1 MRERQVILP
10 EWEEDKGSKR
20 RFLIFLLFAI
30 LIHAGVLWTLRSQI
44 AKALEEARLR
54 EIQLLEEKA
63 MKSKFLNPKLQRKV
77 EQMKKE
83 VQKKEEKKEEKKPEQ
98 AKKEENKP
106 GQEKKIDL
114 SSKLLTQ
121 STELP
126 KPTPGLGG
134 GPKLDVNVNIDPR
147 LLNMPS
153 VQTEQLDVKVD
164 LSKANIEN
172 IANLQAEIDVS
183 SQSLADVGVSDVV
196 VGVTG
201 KGASISDILSKEA
214 VPAISLG
221 GGIEGGGSGGLGL
234 GTDVG
239 GGIGGGS
246 AVSLSQNPS
255 LTSEVKV
262 EVSKPTISAPSVQ
275 DVASVSAPSAMQL
288 EGEVANRQILNRVK
302 PIYPKRAKQQGW
314 EGIVVLSFSVDANGN
329 VFNIQVVR
337 SSGYADL
344 DNAAIQALQQ
354 WKFAP
359 KPGKPEEK
367 GRLTVR
373 FVLT

>member
-20 RFLIFLLFAI
+20 RFVIFLLFAI
-30 LIHAGVLWTLRSQI
+30 VIHAGVLWSLRSQI
-44 AKALEEARLR
+44 TRAIEQARLR

-63 MKSKFLNPKLQRKV
+63 MKSKFMNPKLQRKV

-134 GPKLDVNVNIDPR
+134 GPKIDINVNIDPR
-147 LLNMPS
+147 LFSMPS
-153 VQTEQLDVKVD
+153 VQAEQLDVKVD
-164 LSKANIEN
+164 LSKMNIGD

-183 SQSLADVGVSDVV
+183 SQSLADIGVADVV
-196 VGVTG
+196 VGITG
-201 KGASISDILSKEA
+201 RGASISDILSREA

-246 AVSLSQNPS
+246 AISLVQNPS
-255 LTSEVKV
+255 LASEVKV
-262 EVSKPTISAPSVQ
+262 EVSKPTISPPSVQ
-275 DVASVSAPSAMQL
+275 EVASVSAPSAMQL

-329 VFNIQVVR
+329 VFNIQVIR

-344 DNAAIQALQQ
+344 DNAAIQALSQ

>member
-10 EWEEDKGSKR
+10 EWEEDRGSKK

-30 LIHAGVLWTLRSQI
+30 IIHAGILWSLRSQI
-44 AKALEEARLR
+44 ARAIEEAKLR

-63 MKSKFLNPKLQRKV
+63 AKSKFLNPKLQRKV

-83 VQKKEEKKEEKKPEQ
+83 VQQQKKEEKKEE
-98 AKKEENKP
+98 AKKEESKP
-106 GQEKKIDL
+106 GDQKKVDL
-114 SSKLLTQ
+114 SSKLLSQ

-147 LLNMPS
+147 LLSMPS

-164 LSKANIEN
+164 LSKTNIEG

-183 SQSLADVGVSDVV
+183 SANLADVGVADVV

-201 KGASISDILSKEA
+201 KGASISDILSQEA

-239 GGIGGGS
+239 GGIGGGGK
-246 AVSLSQNPS
+246 AVSLATSPD
-255 LTSEVKV
+255 LTKEVKV
-262 EVSKPTISAPSVQ
+262 EISKPT
-275 DVASVSAPSAMQL
+275 VSAPPTVQEIASAAPAGMQL

-302 PIYPKRAKQQGW
+302 PVYPKKAKQ
-314 EGIVVLSFSVDANGN
+314 EGREGTVVLAFSVDANGN
-329 VFNIQVVR
+329 VFNIQVIR

-344 DNAAIQALQQ
+344 DNAAITALQQ

-373 FVLT
+373 FVLM

>member
-1 MRERQVILP
+1 MRERQVVLP
-10 EWEEDKGSKR
+10 EWEEDRGSKR
-20 RFLIFLLFAI
+20 RFLIFLIFAI

-44 AKALEEARLR
+44 AKAIEEARLR

-83 VQKKEEKKEEKKPEQ
+83 VQKKEEKKPEQ
-98 AKKEENKP
+98 AKKEDNKP

-114 SSKLLTQ
+114 SSKLLTR

-164 LSKANIEN
+164 LSKTNIEN
-172 IANLQAEIDVS
+172 IANLQAEIDIS
-183 SQSLADVGVSDVV
+183 SQNLADVGVADVV

-246 AVSLSQNPS
+246 AVSLTQNPS
-255 LTSEVKV
+255 LASEVRV
-262 EVSKPTISAPSVQ
+262 EVSKPTVSAPSVQ
-275 DVASVSAPSAMQL
+275 EVASVSAPAGMQL

-314 EGIVVLSFSVDANGN
+314 EGTVVLSFSVDANGN

>member
-1 MRERQVILP
+1 
-10 EWEEDKGSKR
+10 
-20 RFLIFLLFAI
+20 
-30 LIHAGVLWTLRSQI
+30 
-44 AKALEEARLR
+44 
-54 EIQLLEEKA
+54 
-63 MKSKFLNPKLQRKV
+63 
-77 EQMKKE
+77 KE
-83 VQKKEEKKEEKKPEQ
+83 T
-98 AKKEENKP
+98 AKKDENKP
-106 GQEKKIDL
+106 GDQKKVDL

-134 GPKLDVNVNIDPR
+134 GPKLDVNINIDPR

-164 LSKANIEN
+164 LSKTNIEG

-183 SQSLADVGVSDVV
+183 SANLADVGVADVI

-221 GGIEGGGSGGLGL
+221 GGIEGGASGGLGL

-239 GGIGGGS
+239 GGIGGGGKG
-246 AVSLSQNPS
+246 AVSLATSPD
-255 LTSEVKV
+255 LTKEVKV
-262 EVSKPTISAPSVQ
+262 DIRKPTVTAPPSVQ
-275 DVASVSAPSAMQL
+275 EVASAAAPSGLQL
-288 EGEVANRQILNRVK
+288 EGEVANRQILNRVR
-302 PIYPKRAKQQGW
+302 PIYPKKAKQ
-314 EGIVVLSFSVDANGN
+314 EGREGTVVLAFSVDANGN

-344 DNAAIQALQQ
+344 DNAAIVALEQ

-373 FVLT
+373 FVLM

>member
-1 MRERQVILP
+1 MRERQVVLP
-10 EWEEDKGSKR
+10 EWEEDRGSKR

-30 LIHAGVLWTLRSQI
+30 IIHAGILWTLRSQI
-44 AKALEEARLR
+44 AKVIEEARLR
-54 EIQLLEEKA
+54 EIQLLEEKLA
-63 MKSKFLNPKLQRKV
+63 KSRFQNPKLQRKI
-77 EQMKKE
+77 
-83 VQKKEEKKEEKKPEQ
+83 EQ
-98 AKKEENKP
+98 AKKEEAKKEQKKEEAKKDESKP
-106 GQEKKIDL
+106 SDQKKIDL

-134 GPKLDVNVNIDPR
+134 GPKLDINVNIDPR
-147 LLNMPS
+147 LMSMPS
-153 VQTEQLDVKVD
+153 VQVEQLDVKVD
-164 LSKANIEN
+164 LSKMNIEG
-172 IANLQAEIDVS
+172 IENLQAEIDVS
-183 SQSLADVGVSDVV
+183 TNLADVGVADVV
-196 VGVTG
+196 VGVVG
-201 KGASISDILSKEA
+201 KGASISEILSQEA

-239 GGIGGGS
+239 GGIGGGGK
-246 AVSLSQNPS
+246 AVNLATNPD
-255 LTSEVKV
+255 LTKEVKV
-262 EVSKPTISAPSVQ
+262 EVSKPT
-275 DVASVSAPSAMQL
+275 VSAPSIQEVASAAPSGLQL

-302 PIYPKRAKQQGW
+302 PIYPRKAKQ
-314 EGIVVLSFSVDANGN
+314 EGREGTVVLSFSVDANGN
-329 VFNIQVVR
+329 VFNIQVIR

-344 DNAAIQALQQ
+344 DNSAIQALSQ

-373 FVLT
+373 FILT